1 MTLVGG
7 RTRSGKRGCS
17 LPWVDGWPCEDT
29 TPRLA
34 GCKPPRE
41 APIRIH
47 GSRFYPHRRRSAP
60 LPRSRPFR
68 FALSPVS
75 TECEASSPP
84 PPVFLTSSSSQL
96 RCKYVSGY
104 DSSQRISHFL
114 EKSNPGSVQPR
125 SHFASACFIIL
136 EFEDFS
142 KIIGNG
148 K

>member
-1 MTLVGG
+1 MDGPVKILRRDWPAVNHREKHPYGSMDLDSTLTAADPLLFRDLG
-7 RTRSGKRGCS
+7 
-17 LPWVDGWPCEDT
+17 
-29 TPRLA
+29 
-34 GCKPPRE
+34 
-41 APIRIH
+41 
-47 GSRFYPHRRRSAP
+47 RSAS
-60 LPRSRPFR
+60 LYRPF
-68 FALSPVS
+68 
-75 TECEASSPP
+75 PP
-84 PPVFLTSSSSQL
+84 NARPHPLLHPCFLRAPLSQL

-136 EFEDFS
+136 EFEDFG